1 MVCPVRICCS
11 VNKEFHLTSHRSN
24 PSDPEWCRCGATVIA
39 CALEYPMPHAANVI
53 DTFFRVIGS
62 FNGLEAANLSYVILS
77 KRRLQSLI
85 DAFKHT
91 PLSSLSLTGCVIGQD
106 VLGRDVNDM
115 TGELRVV
122 SLKLDTT
129 PYESFEPFFP
139 TEEEDVDDVGEL
151 MEYLIQCLDT
161 EVLRD
166 VTVKVKRGYS
176 FIGAKLLDGLRAR
189 QPSMQLRSSEI
200 ISVDE

>member
-1 MVCPVRICCS
+1 M
-11 VNKEFHLTSHRSN
+11 E
-24 PSDPEWCRCGATVIA
+24 
-39 CALEYPMPHAANVI
+39 
-53 DTFFRVIGS
+53 
-62 FNGLEAANLSYVILS
+62 
-77 KRRLQSLI
+77 
-85 DAFKHT
+85 
-91 PLSSLSLTGCVIGQD
+91 
-106 VLGRDVNDM
+106 
-115 TGELRVV
+115 
-122 SLKLDTT
+122 
-129 PYESFEPFFP
+129 
-139 TEEEDVDDVGEL
+139 DVGEL